1 MTVSRAT
8 KKTWGAKLEKAADA
22 AQRAQEDLLVTI
34 YEARQAGLS
43 QADVAYNVGGI
54 HNTGVK
60 AKEEKGRAILEA
72 RRGKAGGTST
82 P

>member
-8 KKTWGAKLEKAADA
+8 KKNWGTKLEKLDEA
-22 AQRAQEDLLVTI
+22 AQRAAEDLLVGI

-54 HNTGVK
+54 SPTGIR
-60 AKEEKGRAILEA
+60 AKEEKGKEILDA
-72 RRGKAGGTST
+72 RKGGRKQS
-82 P
+82 